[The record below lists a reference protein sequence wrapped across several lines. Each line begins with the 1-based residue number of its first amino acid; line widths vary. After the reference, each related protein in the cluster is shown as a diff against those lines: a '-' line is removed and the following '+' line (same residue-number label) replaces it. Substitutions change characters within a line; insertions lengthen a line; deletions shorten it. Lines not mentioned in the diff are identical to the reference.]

1 MQIMVRDAYAFGD
14 DGEEE
19 YDGPSKSEVKRQL
32 LALQDLG
39 KQLTAMPQETLSKL
53 SLPDDVL
60 REVQEFQRIKTFKA
74 KQRQIQHIGKL
85 LRNADA
91 DAIRKAIA
99 DVKGQS
105 AGMVALQHRCEKLR
119 DELIA
124 SDEPLTAFVSSHPD
138 VDLQSLRQ
146 TIRMARREAAKE
158 RARIASLRKP
168 VQKKI
173 DAAEKRMAEIDARAA
188 ELDAQIAD
196 PAFYSGEAQVEETL
210 KERSALTEEKETLEA
225 EWLELSEELES
236 IK

>member
-39 KQLTAMPQETLSKL
+39 KQLTAMPQETLSNL

-85 LRNADA
+85 LRQADA

-124 SDEPLTAFVSSHPD
+124 SDEPLTAFVS
-138 VDLQSLRQ
+138 
-146 TIRMARREAAKE
+146 
-158 RARIASLRKP
+158 
-168 VQKKI
+168 
-173 DAAEKRMAEIDARAA
+173 
-188 ELDAQIAD
+188 
-196 PAFYSGEAQVEETL
+196 
-210 KERSALTEEKETLEA
+210 
-225 EWLELSEELES
+225 
-236 IK
+236 

>member
-39 KQLTAMPQETLSKL
+39 KQLTAMPQETLSNL

-85 LRNADA
+85 LRQADA

-138 VDLQSLRQ
+138 VNLRACV
-146 TIRMARREAAKE
+146 R
-158 RARIASLRKP
+158 
-168 VQKKI
+168 
-173 DAAEKRMAEIDARAA
+173 
-188 ELDAQIAD
+188 
-196 PAFYSGEAQVEETL
+196 
-210 KERSALTEEKETLEA
+210 RSAWRGAKPRRKIPRNGTRSSSANSSACCVRRCFRKFQSSPEKTGDTAGEDEA
-225 EWLELSEELES
+225 
-236 IK
+236 